1 MSPLYARLL
10 CRDRQ
15 DSTSPSINIIEIRA
29 IVKPS
34 KGIDVPDESAIL
46 MTSSRRTPPVI
57 AFDVDADRVECPSK
71 IPVSIP
77 ALFRMDLIQRE
88 IEHGLTG
95 RCNGVFES

>member
-15 DSTSPSINIIEIRA
+15 DSTSPSINIIESRA

-34 KGIDVPDESAIL
+34 KGRCS
-46 MTSSRRTPPVI
+46 PPVI

-71 IPVSIP
+71 IPMSIP

-95 RCNGVFES
+95 RCNGVFER